1 MRKKCIARKCRCL
14 VKMVF
19 GRSFMEEVTECEF
32 KLLREKIKP
41 KKKVDLNFELL
52 GEKKPE
58 KSG

>member
-1 MRKKCIARKCRCL
+1 
-14 VKMVF
+14 MVF